1 MMIVM
6 LPFISFSKTVISD
19 RDLDE
24 VTAEQGVSV
33 NFDCMTVGSVTV
45 AVQSFGDSDGCVSC
59 GSYTSAG
66 WMGANNINVSGN
78 ILSLSSNMIVDVG
91 TSGTETRIN
100 VILPTITVGAANV
113 SGTMKV
119 SNDYSLAGG
128 NVLGTVDMRGFSTR
142 VASDR
147 VQIFAH

>member
-1 MMIVM
+1 MLIMM
-6 LPFISFSKTVISD
+6 LPCISFSKTVISD
-19 RDLDE
+19 KDLDE

-33 NFDCMTVGSVTV
+33 NFNCLTVGSITI
-45 AVQSFGDSDGCVSC
+45 ATQSFGDSDGCVSC

-78 ILSLSSNMIVDVG
+78 LLSLSNNMIVDVG
-91 TSGTETRIN
+91 TSGTQTRIN
-100 VILPTITVGAANV
+100 VILPTIAVGAANV

-119 SNDYSLAGG
+119 ATDYSLSGG
-128 NVLGTVDMRGFSTR
+128 NVLGTLDMRGFATR
-142 VASDR
+142 VTSDR